1 MKRSLRAFLRGL
13 QKQLVL
19 YHLNNC
25 QDLHAIN
32 MLLPDHSQVLSE
44 LWSVITEHDIKIDV
58 PYRWVGVYKRAP
70 IP

>member
-1 MKRSLRAFLRGL
+1 
-13 QKQLVL
+13 
-19 YHLNNC
+19 LNNC

-32 MLLPDHSQVLSE
+32 RDVLLSDHSHVLSE

-58 PYRWVGVYKRAP
+58 SYRWVGVYKRAP